1 MEGEEG
7 REREIDPV
15 STTYA
20 IYEPT
25 GGHADEATTTTVT
38 ALAAATA
45 TILDGSA
52 AVDSND
58 PTTLQTQALASLFKN
73 KE

>member
-25 GGHADEATTTTVT
+25 GGHADEAITTTVT

-52 AVDSND
+52 AVDGND
-58 PTTLQTQALASLFKN
+58 PTTDTSFGKLV
-73 KE
+73 